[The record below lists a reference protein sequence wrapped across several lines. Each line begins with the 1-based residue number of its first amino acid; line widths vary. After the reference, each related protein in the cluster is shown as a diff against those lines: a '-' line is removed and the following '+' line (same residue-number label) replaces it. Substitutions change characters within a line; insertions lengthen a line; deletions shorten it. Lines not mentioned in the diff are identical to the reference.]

1 VLVFLLAFRS
11 TLHRLSLIGTGALLG
26 SLATLLVVS
35 LRPSGRPMPPLSQL
49 VQAVAPDLTAD
60 VPGRV
65 GTPQRQGVRLTPHDR
80 AFHRAGLTKHPPGQ
94 AASKPFNAGTAY
106 PGKGSA

>member
-1 VLVFLLAFRS
+1 
-11 TLHRLSLIGTGALLG
+11 
-26 SLATLLVVS
+26 
-35 LRPSGRPMPPLSQL
+35 MPPLWQL

-80 AFHRAGLTKHPPGQ
+80 AFHRAGLTDTRGPRPT
-94 AASKPFNAGTAY
+94 ASRPDEGGVPASGYAYGTGFWCGETDDALT
-106 PGKGSA
+106 PRCSHR